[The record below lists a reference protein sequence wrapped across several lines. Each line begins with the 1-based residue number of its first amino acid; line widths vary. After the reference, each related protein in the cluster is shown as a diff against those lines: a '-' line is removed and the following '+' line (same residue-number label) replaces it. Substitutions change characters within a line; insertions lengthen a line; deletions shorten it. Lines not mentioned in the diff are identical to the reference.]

1 MIKGD
6 GGMVTFVKLRNFKSF
21 GKIEFDLKKTMKKAK
36 NFVAIY
42 GENGSGKTNFIESIR
57 LLVINI
63 MAYMNY
69 CNLPQFR
76 ENISKNSELNKK
88 ISLEDIKNLIKQIQG
103 NDFNEELKNSRMRDC
118 NEPTELEYGF
128 RYIGNDEKE
137 HDAVYKISFIDH
149 IISEELRCWTGK
161 QSGIMFNVKSDENG
175 NISCKFNRNMIKNK
189 VLYDEIKEIIQQFWG
204 KFSLLSILF
213 NIVASK
219 NKKYSNDNCSIH
231 LIDFLHAITAINVM
245 SKGISTQ
252 TYYQHGISGMLFE
265 LNKGNIPE
273 SELDNLI
280 RSEKVLCQLL
290 TQTYSDIKFVEY
302 EITRIDDRYIE
313 YTLMLDKMI
322 AGKVRRISIDEESF
336 GTNQLLQVLAPLISS
351 LNGMT
356 VFIDEIDTGIHDI
369 LCRNIIDAIRENITG
384 QLIIT
389 THHTAPL
396 KYLDPCEAYIIDID
410 CEGNKEAVCLSQFGL
425 QKVHN
430 PSDMYM
436 SGKFGGVPIMDP
448 IDTDMVIE
456 AINMTNEEMSINRN
470 EVMKLLE
477 EQNEKISEDD
487 YNEE

>member
-1 MIKGD
+1 MIKGAD
-6 GGMVTFVKLRNFKSF
+6 AMVTFVKLKNFKSF
-21 GKIEFDLKKTMKKAK
+21 GNIEFDLKKTRIKVK
-36 NFVAIY
+36 NFAAIY
-42 GENGSGKTNFIESIR
+42 GENGSGKTNFIESIH
-57 LLVINI
+57 LLITNI
-63 MAYMNY
+63 MAYKNY
-69 CNLPQFR
+69 CDLPKMR
-76 ENISKNSELNKK
+76 EDISKNLELNKK
-88 ISLEDIKNLIKQIQG
+88 ISLEDIKKFTKQIQG
-103 NDFNEELKNSRMRDC
+103 NDFNEELQKSRMRDC

-161 QSGIMFNVKSDENG
+161 QSGVMFNVKGDENG
-175 NISCKFNRNMIKNK
+175 NISYKFNHDMIKNK
-189 VLYDEIKEIIQQFWG
+189 ILDDEIKETIQQFWG

-213 NIVASK
+213 NIVVSK
-219 NKKYSNDNCSIH
+219 NKKYSNDNCSAH
-231 LIDFLHAITAINVM
+231 LINFLYAITTINVT

-252 TYYQHGISGMLFE
+252 TYYKKGSSGMLFN

-273 SELDNLI
+273 NELDNLI

-302 EITRIDDRYIE
+302 EITRFDDRYIR
-313 YTLMLDKMI
+313 YTLMIDKMI

-336 GTNQLLQVLAPLISS
+336 GTNQLLQGLAPLISS

-389 THHTAPL
+389 THNTALL
-396 KYLDPCEAYIIDID
+396 KYLDPCEVYIIDID

-425 QKVHN
+425 QKTHN

-456 AINMTNEEMSINRN
+456 AINMSDEEISASRN

-477 EQNEKISEDD
+477 ESSEDD